1 MSSTSRKSE
10 RAARAAL
17 SLFGLPIQSGRS
29 DARRTDGHD
38 DEVGITQP
46 AFPKT
51 LPRRLGLFD
60 ATTIVAGSM
69 IGSGIFITSADI
81 SRQVKSAS
89 LLVLVWVFTALVT
102 VAGAWSYGKLAMA
115 FPKAGGQYVYLRE
128 AWGDMGGFLYGWAV
142 LLVIQTGTIAA
153 VAVAFAKYLGRPHSG
168 GFLETRLLQGEVPQR
183 HARSRSSRS
192 SLIALLT
199 WWNTTSV
206 ENGARL
212 QNVFTAA
219 KVLSLVGLLSVCFLA
234 GGQLGNVSWA
244 LPAAGDLKIPLLW
257 AFAVATVGSL
267 FSADA
272 WNNVTF
278 LGEEVRDAETNVP
291 KALVYGTGLV
301 TLLYVLANIGY
312 LNALPLAGIA
322 GAPEDRVATAAIG
335 AVSGSAEGGTPALIM
350 ACVILVSTFGCLN
363 GLILSGSRVLYAM
376 SRDGLFLPV
385 FGEVAPRTMIPVNAL
400 VAQFLWSAVL
410 CLSGKYGDL
419 LDYVI
424 TTVLIFYIA
433 TIVGR
438 WKLARTIPALAPRS
452 FADRIV
458 PVLYVAATALRHD
471 RPRDLQAHV
480 HGPRAR
486 HRGPRRPGVL
496 PVPEAEDRRL
506 PRRGAKRPRSTG
518 ARPCA

>member
-1 MSSTSRKSE
+1 MGTMTKSGTTE
-10 RAARAAL
+10 
-17 SLFGLPIQSGRS
+17 
-29 DARRTDGHD
+29 
-38 DEVGITQP
+38 P
-46 AFPKT
+46 AYPRT

-81 SRQVKSAS
+81 ARQVSSAS

-115 FPKAGGQYVYLRE
+115 FPKAGGQYAYLRE

-153 VAVAFAKYLGRPHSG
+153 VGVAFAKYLGVLLPAVSSKHVFFKAR
-168 GFLETRLLQGEVPQR
+168 FLSVTPVELV
-183 HARSRSSRS
+183 AIA
-192 SLIALLT
+192 LILLLT

-278 LGEEVRDAETNVP
+278 LGEEVREAERNVP
-291 KALVYGTGLV
+291 RALVFGTGLV
-301 TLLYVLANIGY
+301 TTLYVLAAIGY

-335 AVSGSAEGGTPALIM
+335 AVSGGTESGTPALIM
-350 ACVILVSTFGCLN
+350 AVVILVSTFGCLN

-376 SRDGLFLPV
+376 SRDGLFLKSLAR
-385 FGEVAPRTMIPVNAL
+385 VAPRTMIPVNAL
-400 VAQFLWSAVL
+400 GAQATWAAIL
-410 CLSGKYGDL
+410 CLSGKYNDL

-424 TTVLIFYIA
+424 PTVLMFYIA
-433 TIVGR
+433 TIAGR
-438 WKLARTIPALAPRS
+438 WRLARTNPALAPTS
-452 FADRIV
+452 WADRVV
-458 PVLYVAATALRHD
+458 PVLYVAATAYVTIALVVFK
-471 RPRDLQAHV
+471 PAFTVSGLAIV
-480 HGPRAR
+480 ALGIPAYFFFKAR
-486 HRGPRRPGVL
+486 GEVAPQ
-496 PVPEAEDRRL
+496 
-506 PRRGAKRPRSTG
+506 
-518 ARPCA
+518 

>member
-1 MSSTSRKSE
+1 MGTMTR
-10 RAARAAL
+10 
-17 SLFGLPIQSGRS
+17 SGS
-29 DARRTDGHD
+29 
-38 DEVGITQP
+38 TQP
-46 AFPKT
+46 AFPRA

-81 SRQVKSAS
+81 ARQVRSAS

-102 VAGAWSYGKLAMA
+102 IAGAWSYGKLAMA
-115 FPKAGGQYVYLRE
+115 FPKAGGQYVFLRE
-128 AWGDMGGFLYGWAV
+128 AWGDLGGFLYGWAV

-153 VAVAFAKYLGRPHSG
+153 VAVAFAKYLGVLIPAISSKHVFFKAK
-168 GFLETRLLQGEVPQR
+168 FLSITPLEIVAILLV
-183 HARSRSSRS
+183 
-192 SLIALLT
+192 ALLT

-219 KVLSLVGLLSVCFLA
+219 KILSLVGLLSVCFIA
-234 GGQLGNVSWA
+234 GGQLGSVSWA
-244 LPAAGDLKIPLLW
+244 LPAASDLKIPLLW

-278 LGEEVRDAETNVP
+278 LGEEVREAETNVP

-301 TLLYVLANIGY
+301 TLLYVLANLGY
-312 LNALPLAGIA
+312 LNALPLSGIA

-335 AVSGSAEGGTPALIM
+335 AVSGTAEAGTPALIM

-376 SRDGLFLPV
+376 SRDGLFLPA
-385 FGEVAPRTMIPVNAL
+385 FAKVAPRTMIPVNAL

-424 TTVLIFYIA
+424 VTVLIFYIA

-452 FADRIV
+452 LGDRIV
-458 PVLYVAATALRHD
+458 PVLYVVATGYVTIALALYKPAYTIPGLAIVALGVPAYFLFRRKTAA
-471 RPRDLQAHV
+471 
-480 HGPRAR
+480 
-486 HRGPRRPGVL
+486 
-496 PVPEAEDRRL
+496 
-506 PRRGAKRPRSTG
+506 
-518 ARPCA
+518 

>member
-1 MSSTSRKSE
+1 MGTMTKS
-10 RAARAAL
+10 
-17 SLFGLPIQSGRS
+17 G
-29 DARRTDGHD
+29 TM
-38 DEVGITQP
+38 QP
-46 AFPKT
+46 AFPKA
-51 LPRRLGLFD
+51 LPRRLGLLD

-81 SRQVKSAS
+81 ARQVKSAS
-89 LLVLVWVFTALVT
+89 LLLLVWVFTALVT

-128 AWGDMGGFLYGWAV
+128 AWGDMGGFLFGWAM

-153 VAVAFAKYLGRPHSG
+153 VAVAFAKYLGVLVPAISSKHVFYKAKLLSVTP
-168 GFLETRLLQGEVPQR
+168 LEIVAVLLV
-183 HARSRSSRS
+183 
-192 SLIALLT
+192 ALLT

-212 QNVFTAA
+212 QNVFTSA
-219 KVLSLVGLLSVCFLA
+219 KILSLVGLLSVCFLA
-234 GGQLGNVSWA
+234 GGQLGHVSWA
-244 LPAAGDLKIPLLW
+244 LPAATNLEIPLLW

-278 LGEEVRDAETNVP
+278 LGEEVREAEKNVP
-291 KALVYGTGLV
+291 KALILGTGLV
-301 TLLYVLANIGY
+301 TLLYVLANVGY

-322 GAPEDRVATAAIG
+322 SAPEDRVATAAIG
-335 AVSGSAEGGTPALIM
+335 AVAGSAESGTPALIM

-376 SRDGLFLPV
+376 SRDGLFFPLFAKV
-385 FGEVAPRTMIPVNAL
+385 VPRTSIPVNAL
-400 VAQFLWSAVL
+400 IAQSLWAGLL

-424 TTVLIFYIA
+424 PTVLMFYIA

-438 WKLARTIPALAPRS
+438 WKLARTNPALAPTS
-452 FADRIV
+452 LADRIV
-458 PVLYVAATALRHD
+458 PPLYVAATVYVTIALIVFK
-471 RPRDLQAHV
+471 PTFTL
-480 HGPRAR
+480 
-486 HRGPRRPGVL
+486 RGLVIVALGIPAFFVFRRKP
-496 PVPEAEDRRL
+496 A
-506 PRRGAKRPRSTG
+506 A
-518 ARPCA
+518 

>member
-1 MSSTSRKSE
+1 MGTMTKSG
-10 RAARAAL
+10 
-17 SLFGLPIQSGRS
+17 S
-29 DARRTDGHD
+29 
-38 DEVGITQP
+38 TQP

-51 LPRRLGLFD
+51 LPRRLGLVD
-60 ATTIVAGSM
+60 ATAIVAGSM

-81 SRQVKSAS
+81 ARQVKSAS
-89 LLVLVWVFTALVT
+89 LLLLVWVFTALVT

-128 AWGDMGGFLYGWAV
+128 AWGDLGGFLYGWAA

-153 VAVAFAKYLGRPHSG
+153 VAVAFAKYLGVLIPAISSKHVFFKAAYLSVTP
-168 GFLETRLLQGEVPQR
+168 LEIIAILLV
-183 HARSRSSRS
+183 AF
-192 SLIALLT
+192 LT

-206 ENGARL
+206 QNGARL

-219 KVLSLVGLLSVCFLA
+219 KVLSLIGLLSVCFIA
-234 GGQLGNVSWA
+234 GGNLMGVSWA
-244 LPAAGDLKIPLLW
+244 LPAAQDLKIPLLW

-291 KALVYGTGLV
+291 RALVYGTGLV
-301 TLLYVLANIGY
+301 TLLYVLANVGY
-312 LNALPLAGIA
+312 LSALPLSGIA
-322 GAPEDRVATAAIG
+322 SAPEDRVATAAIG
-335 AVSGSAEGGTPALIM
+335 AVSGTAEAGTPALIM

-363 GLILSGSRVLYAM
+363 GLILSGARVLYAM
-376 SRDGLFLPV
+376 SRDGLFLPA
-385 FGEVAPRTMIPVNAL
+385 FGKVAPKTMIPVNAL

-424 TTVLIFYIA
+424 PTVLMFYIA

-438 WKLARTIPALAPRS
+438 WKLARTNPALAPRS
-452 FADRIV
+452 VADRVI
-458 PVLYVAATALRHD
+458 PVLYVIATVYVTIALVVFKPTFTVRGLVIVALGVPAFFLFRRKPAA
-471 RPRDLQAHV
+471 
-480 HGPRAR
+480 
-486 HRGPRRPGVL
+486 
-496 PVPEAEDRRL
+496 
-506 PRRGAKRPRSTG
+506 
-518 ARPCA
+518 

>member
-1 MSSTSRKSE
+1 MGTMTKSG
-10 RAARAAL
+10 
-17 SLFGLPIQSGRS
+17 S
-29 DARRTDGHD
+29 
-38 DEVGITQP
+38 TQP

-51 LPRRLGLFD
+51 LPRRLGLVD

-81 SRQVKSAS
+81 ARQVKSAS
-89 LLVLVWVFTALVT
+89 LLLLVWVFTALVT

-128 AWGDMGGFLYGWAV
+128 AWGDLGGFLYGWAA

-153 VAVAFAKYLGRPHSG
+153 VAVAFAKYLGVLIPAISSKHVFFKAAYLSITP
-168 GFLETRLLQGEVPQR
+168 LEIIAILLV
-183 HARSRSSRS
+183 AF
-192 SLIALLT
+192 LT

-206 ENGARL
+206 QNGARL
-212 QNVFTAA
+212 QNVFTTA
-219 KVLSLVGLLSVCFLA
+219 KVLSLIGLLSVCFIA
-234 GGQLGNVSWA
+234 GGNLMGVSWA

-291 KALVYGTGLV
+291 RALVYGTGLV
-301 TLLYVLANIGY
+301 TLLYVLANVGY
-312 LNALPLAGIA
+312 LSALPLSGIA

-335 AVSGSAEGGTPALIM
+335 AVSGTAETGTPALIM

-376 SRDGLFLPV
+376 SRDGLFLPA
-385 FGEVAPRTMIPVNAL
+385 FGEVAPKTMIPVNAL
-400 VAQFLWSAVL
+400 AAQFLWSALL
-410 CLSGKYGDL
+410 CLSGKYSDL

-424 TTVLIFYIA
+424 PTVLMFYIA

-438 WKLARTIPALAPRS
+438 WKLARTNPALAPRS
-452 FADRIV
+452 LGDRVI
-458 PVLYVAATALRHD
+458 PVLYVIATVYVTIALVIFKPTFTVRGLVIVALGIPAFFLF
-471 RPRDLQAHV
+471 RRK
-480 HGPRAR
+480 RA
-486 HRGPRRPGVL
+486 
-496 PVPEAEDRRL
+496 
-506 PRRGAKRPRSTG
+506 T
-518 ARPCA
+518 

>member
-1 MSSTSRKSE
+1 M
-10 RAARAAL
+10 
-17 SLFGLPIQSGRS
+17 
-29 DARRTDGHD
+29 
-38 DEVGITQP
+38 QP
-46 AFPKT
+46 AFPRT

-81 SRQVKSAS
+81 ARQVKSAS
-89 LLVLVWVFTALVT
+89 LLLLVWVFTALVT

-128 AWGDMGGFLYGWAV
+128 AWGDLGGFLYGWAA

-153 VAVAFAKYLGRPHSG
+153 VAVAFAKYLGVLIPAISSKHVFFKAK
-168 GFLETRLLQGEVPQR
+168 FLSITPLEIVAIL
-183 HARSRSSRS
+183 
-192 SLIALLT
+192 LIALLT

-206 ENGARL
+206 QNGARL

-234 GGQLGNVSWA
+234 GGQLGNISWA

-301 TLLYVLANIGY
+301 TLLYVLANVGY
-312 LNALPLAGIA
+312 LSALPLSGIA
-322 GAPEDRVATAAIG
+322 SAPEDRVATAAIG
-335 AVSGSAEGGTPALIM
+335 AVSGSAEAGTPALIM
-350 ACVILVSTFGCLN
+350 ACIILVSTFGCLN
-363 GLILSGSRVLYAM
+363 GLILAGSRVLYAM
-376 SRDGLFLPV
+376 SRDGLFLPA
-385 FGEVAPRTMIPVNAL
+385 FSEVAPKTMIPVNAL
-400 VAQFLWSAVL
+400 VAQFLWSALL
-410 CLSGKYGDL
+410 CLSGRYGDL

-424 TTVLIFYIA
+424 PTVLMFYIA

-438 WKLARTIPALAPRS
+438 WKLARTNPALAPRS
-452 FADRIV
+452 LADRVI
-458 PVLYVAATALRHD
+458 PVLYVIATVYVTIALVVFKPTFTVRGLVIVALGVPAFFLFRKKPAA
-471 RPRDLQAHV
+471 
-480 HGPRAR
+480 
-486 HRGPRRPGVL
+486 
-496 PVPEAEDRRL
+496 
-506 PRRGAKRPRSTG
+506 
-518 ARPCA
+518 

>member
-1 MSSTSRKSE
+1 MGTLTKSG
-10 RAARAAL
+10 
-17 SLFGLPIQSGRS
+17 S
-29 DARRTDGHD
+29 
-38 DEVGITQP
+38 TQP

-51 LPRRLGLFD
+51 LPRRLGLLD

-81 SRQVKSAS
+81 TRQVKSAS
-89 LLVLVWVFTALVT
+89 LLILVWVFTALVT

-128 AWGDMGGFLYGWAV
+128 AWGDMGGFLFGWAM

-153 VAVAFAKYLGRPHSG
+153 VAVAFAKYLGVLVPAISSKHVFFKAK
-168 GFLETRLLQGEVPQR
+168 FLSVTPLEIVAIL
-183 HARSRSSRS
+183 
-192 SLIALLT
+192 LIALLT

-234 GGQLGNVSWA
+234 GGQIGDVSWA
-244 LPAAGDLKIPLLW
+244 LPAAGELKIPLLW

-312 LNALPLAGIA
+312 LNALPLGGIA

-335 AVSGSAEGGTPALIM
+335 AVSGSAEAGTPALIM

-376 SRDGLFLPV
+376 SRDGLFLPA
-385 FGEVAPRTMIPVNAL
+385 FGEVATKTMIPVKAL
-400 VAQFLWSAVL
+400 VAQFLWSALL

-424 TTVLIFYIA
+424 PTVLMFYIA

-438 WKLARTIPALAPRS
+438 WKLARTVPALAPRS
-452 FADRIV
+452 LGDRVI
-458 PVLYVAATALRHD
+458 PVLYVIATVYVTIALVIFKPTFTVRGLVIVALGVPAFFLFRRKAAA
-471 RPRDLQAHV
+471 
-480 HGPRAR
+480 
-486 HRGPRRPGVL
+486 
-496 PVPEAEDRRL
+496 
-506 PRRGAKRPRSTG
+506 
-518 ARPCA
+518 

>member
-1 MSSTSRKSE
+1 MGTMTKSG
-10 RAARAAL
+10 
-17 SLFGLPIQSGRS
+17 S
-29 DARRTDGHD
+29 
-38 DEVGITQP
+38 TQP
-46 AFPKT
+46 AFPRT
-51 LPRRLGLFD
+51 LPRRLGLVD

-81 SRQVKSAS
+81 ARQVKSAS
-89 LLVLVWVFTALVT
+89 LLLLVWVFTALVT

-128 AWGDMGGFLYGWAV
+128 AWGDLGGFLYGWAA

-153 VAVAFAKYLGRPHSG
+153 VAVAFAKYLGVLVPAVSSKHVFFKAK
-168 GFLETRLLQGEVPQR
+168 FLSITPLEIIAILLV
-183 HARSRSSRS
+183 
-192 SLIALLT
+192 ALLT

-206 ENGARL
+206 RNGAIL
-212 QNVFTAA
+212 QNVFTSA
-219 KVLSLVGLLSVCFLA
+219 KVLSLIGLLSVCFIA
-234 GGQLGNVSWA
+234 GGNLMGVSWA

-291 KALVYGTGLV
+291 RALVYGTGLV
-301 TLLYVLANIGY
+301 TLLYVLANVGY
-312 LNALPLAGIA
+312 LSALPLSGIA
-322 GAPEDRVATAAIG
+322 SAPEDRVATAAIG
-335 AVSGSAEGGTPALIM
+335 AVSGTAEAGTPALIM

-363 GLILSGSRVLYAM
+363 GLILSGARVLYAM
-376 SRDGLFLPV
+376 SRDGLFLPAL
-385 FGEVAPRTMIPVNAL
+385 GEVAPKTMIPVNAL

-424 TTVLIFYIA
+424 ATVLIFYIA

-438 WKLARTIPALAPRS
+438 WKLARTNPALAPRS
-452 FADRIV
+452 LGDRVI
-458 PVLYVAATALRHD
+458 PVLYVVATGYVTIALALYKPTYTIPGLVIVALGVPAFFLFRRKPAA
-471 RPRDLQAHV
+471 
-480 HGPRAR
+480 
-486 HRGPRRPGVL
+486 
-496 PVPEAEDRRL
+496 
-506 PRRGAKRPRSTG
+506 
-518 ARPCA
+518 

>member
-1 MSSTSRKSE
+1 MGTMTKSG
-10 RAARAAL
+10 
-17 SLFGLPIQSGRS
+17 S
-29 DARRTDGHD
+29 
-38 DEVGITQP
+38 TQP
-46 AFPKT
+46 AFPRT
-51 LPRRLGLFD
+51 LPRRLGLVD

-81 SRQVKSAS
+81 ARQVKSAS
-89 LLVLVWVFTALVT
+89 LLLLVWVFTALVT

-128 AWGDMGGFLYGWAV
+128 AWGDLGGFLYGWAA

-153 VAVAFAKYLGRPHSG
+153 VAVAFAKYLGVLIPAISSKHVFFKAK
-168 GFLETRLLQGEVPQR
+168 FLSITPLEIVAIL
-183 HARSRSSRS
+183 
-192 SLIALLT
+192 LIALLT

-206 ENGARL
+206 QNGARL

-234 GGQLGNVSWA
+234 GGQLGNISWA

-301 TLLYVLANIGY
+301 TLLYVLANVGY
-312 LNALPLAGIA
+312 LSALPLSGIA
-322 GAPEDRVATAAIG
+322 SAPEDRVATAAIG
-335 AVSGSAEGGTPALIM
+335 AVSGSAEAGTPALIM
-350 ACVILVSTFGCLN
+350 ACIILVSTFGCLN
-363 GLILSGSRVLYAM
+363 GLILAGSRVLYAM
-376 SRDGLFLPV
+376 SRDGLFLPA
-385 FGEVAPRTMIPVNAL
+385 FSEVAPKTMIPVNAL
-400 VAQFLWSAVL
+400 VAQFLWSALL
-410 CLSGKYGDL
+410 CLSGRYGDL

-424 TTVLIFYIA
+424 PTVLMFYIA

-438 WKLARTIPALAPRS
+438 WKLAQTNPALAPRS
-452 FADRIV
+452 LADRVI
-458 PVLYVAATALRHD
+458 PVLYVIATVYVTIALVVFKPTFTVRGLVIVALGVPAFFLFRKKPAA
-471 RPRDLQAHV
+471 
-480 HGPRAR
+480 
-486 HRGPRRPGVL
+486 
-496 PVPEAEDRRL
+496 
-506 PRRGAKRPRSTG
+506 
-518 ARPCA
+518 

>member
-1 MSSTSRKSE
+1 MGTMTKSG
-10 RAARAAL
+10 
-17 SLFGLPIQSGRS
+17 S
-29 DARRTDGHD
+29 
-38 DEVGITQP
+38 TQP

-153 VAVAFAKYLGRPHSG
+153 VGVAFAKYLGVLIPAVSSKHIFFKAK
-168 GFLETRLLQGEVPQR
+168 FLSITPVEIVAIL
-183 HARSRSSRS
+183 
-192 SLIALLT
+192 LIALLT

-219 KVLSLVGLLSVCFLA
+219 KVLSLIGLLSVCFLA
-234 GGQLGNVSWA
+234 GGQLANVSWA

-278 LGEEVRDAETNVP
+278 LGEEVRDSERNVP
-291 KALVYGTGLV
+291 KALVLGTALV
-301 TLLYVLANIGY
+301 TLLYVVANLGY
-312 LNALPLAGIA
+312 LNALTPAAIA
-322 GAPEDRVATAAIG
+322 GAPQDRVGTAAIG
-335 AVSGSAEGGTPALIM
+335 AVATTDSGLATIVM
-350 ACVILVSTFGCLN
+350 AVVILVSTFGCLN
-363 GLILSGSRVLYAM
+363 GLILAGARVLYAM
-376 SRDGLFLPV
+376 SRDGLF
-385 FGEVAPRTMIPVNAL
+385 FSFFARVAPRSEIPVAAL
-400 VAQFLWSAVL
+400 GAQAVWSALL

-424 TTVLIFYIA
+424 TTVLIFYVA
-433 TIVGR
+433 TIAGR
-438 WKLARTIPALAPRS
+438 WRLAVSRPELRALSLPEKVIPA
-452 FADRIV
+452 
-458 PVLYVAATALRHD
+458 LYVAATSYVAIALAVFK
-471 RPRDLQAHV
+471 PATTL
-480 HGPRAR
+480 
-486 HRGPRRPGVL
+486 PGIAIVAL
-496 PVPEAEDRRL
+496 GIPAYFLFR
-506 PRRGAKRPRSTG
+506 RRGE
-518 ARPCA
+518 